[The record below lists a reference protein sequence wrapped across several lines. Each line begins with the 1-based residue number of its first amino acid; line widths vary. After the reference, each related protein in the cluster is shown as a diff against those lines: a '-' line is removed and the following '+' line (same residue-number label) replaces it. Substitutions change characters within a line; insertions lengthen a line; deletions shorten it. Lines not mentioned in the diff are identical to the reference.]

1 MVYVE
6 ARTKPNTL
14 KEGTQEQPVARE
26 PIMLN
31 ARPRVSVIIP
41 ALNEAE
47 NIPHVIAQVPEWVH
61 EVVLVDGFST
71 DGTTEVAQ
79 RVWPNHH
86 IVMQERRHGTER
98 RNASREERSDR
109 RGPGRALRLVQQ
121 TRRGKGNALHSGI
134 AAATGEIIVMMDAD
148 GSTDPQEIGRFVDT
162 LVDGADFAKGSRFL
176 RNAGTYDMPRY
187 RQLGNWGLVFLTN
200 VLFGTRYT
208 DITYGYNAFWKRH
221 AGALALEID
230 GWPNEII
237 SNIRVARHGLRVQE
251 VPSFEHPRLAG
262 EAKLQGVFGVGWQ
275 IGREILRERC
285 RPARMQTLMSAS
297 NATSSVDVTVSD
309 DTITLRPEG
318 DLAPATTA

>member
-6 ARTKPNTL
+6 ARTKPETL
-14 KEGTQEQPVARE
+14 KEGTQERPTAGQQAVP
-26 PIMLN
+26 L

-41 ALNEAE
+41 ALNEAA
-47 NIPHVIAQVPEWVH
+47 NIPHVIAQVPDWVF

-86 IVMQERRHGTER
+86 IVVQERRQGTER
-98 RNASREERSDR
+98 RTSSREERGDR
-109 RGPGRALRLVQQ
+109 RGKGQALRLVQQ

-162 LVDGADFAKGSRFL
+162 LINGADFAKGSRFL
-176 RNAGTYDMPRY
+176 RDAGTHDMPRY

-200 VLFGTRYT
+200 ILFGTRYT

-275 IGREILRERC
+275 IGREILRERF
-285 RPARMQTLMSAS
+285 RPARMQTLMPPNHGAP
-297 NATSSVDVTVSD
+297 SVDVTVSE
-309 DTITLRPEG
+309 DTITLRPEE
-318 DLAPATTA
+318 DQPAAIMA

>member
-6 ARTKPNTL
+6 AHTKPNTL
-14 KEGTQEQPVARE
+14 KEGTQERPRAAE
-26 PIMLN
+26 AATPT
-31 ARPRVSVIIP
+31 AWPRVSVIIP
-41 ALNEAE
+41 ALNEAA
-47 NIPHVIAQVPEWVH
+47 NIPHVIAQVPAWVH

-71 DGTTEVAQ
+71 DGTTEVAR

-86 IVMQERRHGTER
+86 IVVKERRQGTER
-98 RNASREERSDR
+98 RTNARDERSDR
-109 RGPGRALRLVQQ
+109 RGEGRALRLVQQ

-134 AAATGEIIVMMDAD
+134 AAATGAIIVMMDAD
-148 GSTDPQEIGRFVDT
+148 GSTDPQEIGRFVDA
-162 LVDGADFAKGSRFL
+162 LIGGADFAKGSRFL
-176 RNAGTYDMPRY
+176 RDAGTYDMPRY

-200 VLFGTRYT
+200 ILFGTRYT

-251 VPSFEHPRLAG
+251 IPSFEHPRLAG

-275 IGREILRERC
+275 IGREIVVERF
-285 RPARMQTLMSAS
+285 RPARMQTLMPTNQDAP
-297 NATSSVDVTVSD
+297 SVDVTVSG

-318 DLAPATTA
+318 ELAPTITA